1 MTKPIE
7 DILSAIWDAEKE
19 AHRLRVSNDIL
30 KIIKEVIEYYSI
42 ISTNPERPSISDIQL
57 YLELEKR
64 IMHPEK

>member
-7 DILSAIWDAEKE
+7 DTLKAIWEAEKE
-19 AHRLRVSNDIL
+19 AHRLRVSNDVL
-30 KIIKEVIEYYSI
+30 KIIKEVVEHYSI

-64 IMHPEK
+64 IMNPER

>member
-7 DILSAIWDAEKE
+7 DILNTIWEAEKE

-30 KIIKEVIEYYSI
+30 KIIKEVIDHYSI
-42 ISTNPERPSISDIQL
+42 ISTNPERPSISDISL
-57 YLELEKR
+57 YSELEKR